1 MPTTHTQRRMTKHE
15 LKQDAFSTAIFT
27 AREWAETNI
36 RLVAIVLGAIV
47 LVGASTWGFFSWR
60 SSGEEAAKVLYGQ
73 AGVEIRSGNPPAAIA
88 TLQKL
93 LDEHGHSGVAGVGC
107 FQLAQMQFRQ
117 RSFDDARAMYQR
129 YLSDYSTD
137 PFLVAGSWAGQAAVD
152 EQTGFYSDAI
162 DKYEKAYRADPTG
175 FEAPT
180 YIRKMVRAAISAND
194 SARALSAYELLQ
206 KEFPKESAHINTAK
220 QFLIER
226 GYLDPNK
233 S

>member
-1 MPTTHTQRRMTKHE
+1 MTKHE
-15 LKQDAFSTAIFT
+15 LKEDAFSTAIFT
-27 AREWAETNI
+27 AREWAETNL
-36 RLVAIVLGAIV
+36 RLVLIVLGAVV
-47 LVGASTWGFFSWR
+47 LVGASVWGFFSWR
-60 SSGEEAAKVLYGQ
+60 ASNEEAAKVLYGQ

-93 LDEHGHSGVAGVGC
+93 LDEHGKSSVAGMGC

-117 RSFDDARAMYQR
+117 RSFDDARATYQR
-129 YLSDYSTD
+129 YLSDYGND
-137 PFLVAGSWAGQAAVD
+137 PLLSAGAWAGQAAVD
-152 EQTGFYSDAI
+152 EQTGFFSDAI
-162 DKYEKAYRADPTG
+162 DKYEKAYRANPTG

-180 YIRKMVRAAISAND
+180 FVRKMVRAAISAND

-206 KEFPKESAHINTAK
+206 KEFPSEAADINTAK

>member
-1 MPTTHTQRRMTKHE
+1 MATTHTQRRMTKHE
-15 LKQDAFSTAIFT
+15 LKQDGFTTAIFG
-27 AREWAETNI
+27 AREWVESNI
-36 RLVAIVLGAIV
+36 RTVAIVLGAIV
-47 LVGASTWGFFSWR
+47 LVGALTWAFFGWR

-93 LDEHGHSGVAGVGC
+93 LDEHAHSSVAGIGC
-107 FQLAQMQFRQ
+107 FQLAQTHFRQ
-117 RSFDDARAMYQR
+117 RNFDDARAMYQR
-129 YLSDYSTD
+129 YLSDYGDD
-137 PFLVAGSWAGQAAVD
+137 PFLAAGAWAGQAAVD

-175 FEAPT
+175 FDAPT

-194 SARALSAYELLQ
+194 SARALSAFELLQ
-206 KEFPKESAHINTAK
+206 KEYPKDTPHINTAK